1 VTAAVLRS
9 RQAAVGRPVA
19 LLCLLFGAE
28 QALAEGAAARSA
40 SALPDGVLTLPAPG
54 SEMVRI
60 PRGPVVLGSTADE
73 VLAAAASCA
82 SEPLA
87 HRCSEQTFANELG
100 RHSRVLPEFFIDR
113 IEVSVAE
120 YSRCVSLGRCAEPPY
135 AEGSERLRR
144 TELPVVLVTWEE
156 ARAYCRFRNARLPS
170 EAEFERA
177 ARGNAGE
184 IFPWGNLYHARAANH
199 GRLAVMP
206 NDESDGYAELA
217 PVWAFA
223 AGKSR
228 HGVLN
233 LAGNAAEWQDDI
245 YRERY
250 TDPEPDPNQTARR
263 VVRGGSFLSA
273 AAWLRGAARVG
284 LPPSARRTDLGFRCA
299 RSAESGR

>member
-1 VTAAVLRS
+1 VIGSALSNRRAAIGR
-9 RQAAVGRPVA
+9 AAA
-19 LLCLLFGAE
+19 LLCLLFCA
-28 QALAEGAAARSA
+28 QHALAEGASARSA
-40 SALPDGVLTLPAPG
+40 AVLPEGVLTLAAPG
-54 SEMVRI
+54 SEMLRI

-73 VLAAAASCA
+73 VLAAAASC
-82 SEPLA
+82 SGEPLA

-100 RHSRVLPEFFIDR
+100 RHDRMLSEFFIDR
-113 IEVSVAE
+113 TEVSVAD
-120 YSRCVSLGRCAEPPY
+120 YYRCVSLGRCAEPPY
-135 AEGSERLRR
+135 TEGSERLRR
-144 TELPVVLVTWEE
+144 ADLPVVLVTWEE
-156 ARAYCRFRNARLPS
+156 ARAYCRFRSARLPS

-177 ARGNAGE
+177 ARGNDGQ
-184 IFPWGNLYHARAANH
+184 IFAWGNLYHARAANH

-228 HGVLN
+228 QGALN
-233 LAGNAAEWQDDI
+233 LAGNAAEWQDDL

-250 TDPEPDPNQTARR
+250 GDPQPDPSQTARR

-273 AAWLRGAARVG
+273 AAWLRGAARGG

-299 RSAESGR
+299 RSAEGK